1 MFEESSVLDVSLE
14 NISEICNL
22 YVVRM
27 LRVNIFI
34 INLQIT
40 YILCQFVQRDT
51 LKVSKRDLQD
61 YFWP

>member
-34 INLQIT
+34 INLLIK
-40 YILCQFVQRDT
+40 YILCHFVKRDT

>member
-27 LRVNIFI
+27 LRVNIFT

>member
-34 INLQIT
+34 INLQIK
-40 YILCQFVQRDT
+40 YILCQFVRRDT

-61 YFWP
+61 YF

>member
-1 MFEESSVLDVSLE
+1 MFEESSVLYLSLE

>member
-1 MFEESSVLDVSLE
+1 MFEESSVLHLSLE

-34 INLQIT
+34 INLQIK
-40 YILCQFVQRDT
+40 YILCHFAKRDT

-61 YFWP
+61 YF